1 MTSSSLT
8 AGRLEF
14 YYNGRWGTVCD
25 DTFGANEAQVAC
37 SQLGYT
43 AGYVRFDTVA
53 SR

>member
-25 DTFGANEAQVAC
+25 NTFGVSEAQVAC
-37 SQLGYT
+37 SQLGYI
-43 AGYVRFDTVA
+43 AGYVNYGNVA